1 MKFPKN
7 FQTEDSIKGCAMH
20 NKSCRFRTDRKVLKI
35 KTKCSWGCSES
46 KNTFIVYLKRF
57 MSAVIDVI
65 NKNQIDAKYRLIGS
79 GTFAGDLRGITIL
92 NPWSNEIIFALSEFK
107 VRLHQLNRFP
117 LSEYFWIY
125 SKICT
130 T

>member
-1 MKFPKN
+1 
-7 FQTEDSIKGCAMH
+7 
-20 NKSCRFRTDRKVLKI
+20 
-35 KTKCSWGCSES
+35 
-46 KNTFIVYLKRF
+46 

-92 NPWSNEIIFALSEFK
+92 NPWSNGIIFALSEFK

-117 LSEYFWIY
+117 F
-125 SKICT
+125 
-130 T
+130 